1 MSDDDAESPW
11 LSPLATNDGKKRML
25 EEQEARTS
33 PSAGQR
39 GELEEVAVVA
49 GRVACGDDGR
59 DLPLGAGAG
68 EGGRAKDDGGEAR
81 GGQSPSG

>member
-25 EEQEARTS
+25 EEQEARKS

-39 GELEEVAVVA
+39 GEQEVAVVVE
-49 GRVACGDDGR
+49 GRGACGDNSH
-59 DLPLGAGAG
+59 DLPSGAGAG
-68 EGGRAKDDGGEAR
+68 EGGRAEADGEETK